1 MRKKDQRHS
10 TDYLRVM
17 IAGMAMVLAGCMGA
31 PALHRAVLGYD
42 AVTSELEQQLLLL
55 NIARYDAGR
64 PVHFT
69 VTSSIAATFD
79 WTTTVGVGGQ
89 LEESAGTNFFN
100 FNLGAS
106 ASENPTFSI
115 TPVSGQDFT
124 KRVLTPLHEDVFEFS
139 VTQGKKM
146 EEVMRLMATAI
157 RVQKLDGTL
166 VRYIGN
172 DPSRPK
178 QYEEFRRI
186 ALHLEWLNVNRH
198 LFIRSLVFAET
209 LVADFKGVPRAEDI
223 NDGFTMGFR
232 WRQKPDGNYK
242 LTRLSSGRVVVTN
255 YDPQTLSDEERW
267 ALNDKIKR
275 NATHFVYLDIRPG
288 YPGGDFPIQG
298 AIKLRSMISIIR
310 FVAAG
315 IGQTREFAVKK
326 DPRTGPVE
334 EGPAVTLQIN
344 VTDAKPT
351 ANVASIKYAGKY
363 YSVADTPWDRSVFR
377 SLNRL
382 FQIAVGDVEDVGI
395 PITIAK

>member
-17 IAGMAMVLAGCMGA
+17 IVGLAMVLAGCMGP

-55 NIARYDAGR
+55 NIARKATGR

-124 KRVLTPLHEDVFEFS
+124 KNILTPFPDGVFEFS
-139 VTQGKKM
+139 VIQYRKIGEM
-146 EEVMRLMATAI
+146 I
-157 RVQKLDGTL
+157 RVMGERIRIQKLDGSF
-166 VRYIGN
+166 VRSIKN
-172 DPSRPK
+172 DPLYPK

-186 ALHLEWLNVNRH
+186 ALHLEWLNGNQQ
-198 LFIRSLVFAET
+198 LFISSLVFVET

-223 NDGFTMGFR
+223 NDGFTMGLR

-242 LTRLSSGRVVVTN
+242 LTRLSSGRVAVTN
-255 YDPQTLSDEERW
+255 YDPKRLSDDERW
-267 ALNDKIKR
+267 ALNDKIKK
-275 NATHFVYLDIRPG
+275 NPAHFVYLDIRPG

-298 AIKLRSMISIIR
+298 AIELRSMISIIR
-310 FVAAG
+310 FVAGG
-315 IGQTREFAVKK
+315 IEQTREFAVKK

-351 ANVASIKYAGKY
+351 ADLPSVKYAGKY
-363 YSVADTPWDRSVFR
+363 YSVADTPWDLSVFR

>member
-10 TDYLRVM
+10 TGSLRVM
-17 IAGMAMVLAGCMGA
+17 IVGLAMVLAGCMGP

-139 VTQGKKM
+139 VTPGKKM
-146 EEVMRLMATAI
+146 EEVMRLMAAAI
-157 RVQKLDGTL
+157 RDQKLDGRF
-166 VRYIGN
+166 VRLIKN
-172 DPSRPK
+172 DPLRPK

-186 ALHLEWLNVNRH
+186 ALHLEWLNGNQQ
-198 LFIRSLVFAET
+198 LFITSLVFVET

-223 NDGFTMGFR
+223 NDGFTMGLR

-242 LTRLSSGRVVVTN
+242 LTRLSSGRVAVTN
-255 YDPQTLSDEERW
+255 YDPKRLSDDERW
-267 ALNDKIKR
+267 ALNDKIKK
-275 NATHFVYLDIRPG
+275 NPAHFVYLDIRPG
-288 YPGGDFPIQG
+288 YPGGDFPTQG
-298 AIKLRSMISIIR
+298 AIELRSLISIIR
-310 FVAAG
+310 FVAGG
-315 IGQTREFAVKK
+315 IEPTREFAVKK

-363 YSVADTPWDRSVFR
+363 YSVADTPWDKSVFR